1 MSEFGIDWSDWDSKT
16 ETLRLNGQTVMLVAV
31 NGRPAGL
38 TGVAAPIK
46 ESTREA
52 LGALHSAGLKILMLT
67 GDNRTT
73 AEAAARSLIIDR
85 AVAEVLPDQ
94 KVSVIEQL
102 QREGHRVA
110 MTGDGINDSPALAK
124 ADVGIAMGSG
134 TDTQW
139 KAPT

>member
-38 TGVAAPIK
+38 IGVAAPIK